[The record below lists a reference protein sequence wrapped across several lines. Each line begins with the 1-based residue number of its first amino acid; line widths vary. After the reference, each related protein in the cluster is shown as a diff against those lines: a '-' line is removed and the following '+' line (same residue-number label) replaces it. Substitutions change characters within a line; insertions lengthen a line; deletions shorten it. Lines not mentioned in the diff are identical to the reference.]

1 LGVIREH
8 LDVYHSTR
16 TRRSTLWIIIGNA
29 AFFAALL
36 AVMFYLRWVSEA
48 WPTPFHFASLIMV
61 TALTLFCMAASW
73 TLEMSSRALNVND
86 AEPAVRWVAVGIAC
100 WLTFL
105 FLEVVEWVR
114 LIFLVKLGPDTAFGG
129 TYLALMGAHW
139 IAACVCVCWMTYV
152 ANDVR
157 KRDILAVAMYSHFLN
172 LVWLVLLFCVYF
184 ANATLG
190 DL

>member
-1 LGVIREH
+1 LGVGRDY
-8 LDVYHSTR
+8 LSVYYATR
-16 TRRSTLWIIIGNA
+16 TRRNTLWIIVAHASIFG
-29 AFFAALL
+29 ALL

-61 TALTLFCMAASW
+61 TALTMFCVAGSW
-73 TLEMSSRALNVND
+73 TLETASRALNAND
-86 AEPAVRWVAVGIAC
+86 AEPAVRWVAVSIAC

-114 LIFLVKLGPDTAFGG
+114 LIYLVQLGPRTAFGG
-129 TYLALMGAHW
+129 TYLALMGTHW

-152 ANDVR
+152 AVDVR
-157 KRDILAVAMYSHFLN
+157 KHDILAVAMYSHFLN

-184 ANATLG
+184 SNATLG
-190 DL
+190 EI